1 MTVFYFVRHGR
12 IVKGTAAPPL
22 SPLGREEAGKTAV
35 FLQQQPILHVFASPL
50 QRARETAA
58 IIVAPHHLPVIIE
71 PLLRERVNW
80 GDAPEQEF
88 ADFMAMWERSSR
100 ERDWQPP
107 VGDSS
112 RAAGQRLEQFIQA
125 QQKQHPQATILAVT
139 HGGVLADF
147 LLNVFT
153 LAEVAAVN
161 RAFVAAPYSGEVMR
175 ECALTAVTYNG
186 RSYQLNGIADV
197 IHLV

>member
-1 MTVFYFVRHGR
+1 
-12 IVKGTAAPPL
+12 
-22 SPLGREEAGKTAV
+22 
-35 FLQQQPILHVFASPL
+35 
-50 QRARETAA
+50 
-58 IIVAPHHLPVIIE
+58 LPVIIE

-147 LLNVFT
+147 
-153 LAEVAAVN
+153 
-161 RAFVAAPYSGEVMR
+161 
-175 ECALTAVTYNG
+175 
-186 RSYQLNGIADV
+186 
-197 IHLV
+197 